1 MSNFSHEKWHPGKN
15 EEEWAEEVKLEFLYI
30 QEKKTFSL
38 DAKAAGSQKKSECDS
53 SGPPLSNSQNCSEG
67 GEKKKEPNGIPPA
80 ERSKNFVLQNKRIGA
95 PK

>member
-1 MSNFSHEKWHPGKN
+1 M
-15 EEEWAEEVKLEFLYI
+15 KLEFLYI

-67 GEKKKEPNGIPPA
+67 GGKKGTKWDTPSREEQEFCSPPKNGQEHQSYFGEKIDSTLCSNGFL
-80 ERSKNFVLQNKRIGA
+80 KT
-95 PK
+95 